1 MFWYL
6 GETQHEHQIDGDES
20 EQISHDHAVYHHY
33 EGTNCFEATGKI
45 YRRGLQILTSV

>member
-1 MFWYL
+1 MFRYL

-33 EGTNCFEATGKI
+33 EGTNCFEATGTKK
-45 YRRGLQILTSV
+45 T